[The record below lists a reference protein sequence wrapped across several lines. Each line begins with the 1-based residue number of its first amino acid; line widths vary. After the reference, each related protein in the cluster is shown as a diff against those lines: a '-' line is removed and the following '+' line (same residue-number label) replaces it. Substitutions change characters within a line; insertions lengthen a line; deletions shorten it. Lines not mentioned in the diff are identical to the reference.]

1 MTYLKPSDL
10 TAEERAIWDALAI
23 REFPSFGATHAY
35 AQTKGAM
42 ECVVL
47 ARRALFS
54 PAAESA
60 RCQHSH
66 EFHGDVWECQRESGH
81 SGSHECK
88 SWSELGKKG
97 AEHPE
102 PKVECPNCR
111 GQVATQEEHVSSR
124 NRDSFTCQP
133 AASGEMPPQDEVKAV
148 AHNVREC
155 GSDEAAALILA
166 LSLVKWRSQPAP
178 TPPSEMPIDRA
189 RQIAAQCWCDPETE
203 SIEMDARLAEAF
215 ARRLVEFRRSQP
227 APAVAMTE
235 ELEHVLASAE
245 YDAGYSDATGH
256 SVAAKATRSAI
267 AAVRAQAS
275 QPQGVKMRGLI
286 MQAQQCAV
294 VLDNRGAPTNA
305 EALRL
310 WADAALAELNAAE
323 GR

>member
-133 AASGEMPPQDEVKAV
+133 AASGEMPEVKGGDFSPLAV
-148 AHNVREC
+148 VRYLRWLAKWEGYKNLQSQHLEWATGLEVWDRTHMQPDPAATVDPVAGREMRVHAAAAGKRGELVKVRE
-155 GSDEAAALILA
+155 GIELLLHKVSVE
-166 LSLVKWRSQPAP
+166 
-178 TPPSEMPIDRA
+178 PSITVGHYDLMLMEM
-189 RQIAAQCWCDPETE
+189 
-203 SIEMDARLAEAF
+203 
-215 ARRLVEFRRSQP
+215 
-227 APAVAMTE
+227 
-235 ELEHVLASAE
+235 
-245 YDAGYSDATGH
+245 
-256 SVAAKATRSAI
+256 K
-267 AAVRAQAS
+267 
-275 QPQGVKMRGLI
+275 
-286 MQAQQCAV
+286 
-294 VLDNRGAPTNA
+294 
-305 EALRL
+305 
-310 WADAALAELNAAE
+310 AELDAAE